1 MTDHEPRYILDAEGD
16 PEETLQTLI
25 DIEDAEEF
33 DLIGEQISHISELW
47 LTAKRF
53 RDGKKTEH

>member
-1 MTDHEPRYILDAEGD
+1 MTDSNYILDADSD

-33 DLIGEQISHISELW
+33 ELIGEQLSHITQLW
-47 LTAKRF
+47 LTAKNY
-53 RDGKKTEH
+53 RDGKKAGH

>member
-1 MTDHEPRYILDAEGD
+1 MTDNPSIILDADSD

-33 DLIGEQISHISELW
+33 DLIGEQLAHISNLW
-47 LTAKRF
+47 LTAKKY
-53 RDGKKTEH
+53 RDGKKTGH

>member
-1 MTDHEPRYILDAEGD
+1 MTDNPSIILDADSD

-33 DLIGEQISHISELW
+33 DLIGEQLTHISNLW
-47 LTAKRF
+47 LTAKKY
-53 RDGKKTEH
+53 RDGKKTGH

>member
-1 MTDHEPRYILDAEGD
+1 MTEANYILDADGD

-33 DLIGEQISHISELW
+33 DLIGEQLSHITQLW
-47 LTAKRF
+47 LTAKNY
-53 RDGKKTEH
+53 RDGKKTGH